1 MEIKTKM
8 HKWGL
13 LKRFCTAK
21 KTKNRTKRNPT
32 DWDKMFANDVT
43 DMGLVSKLYKQL
55 MRFNI
60 IKTNNS
66 LKKWAEDLNRH
77 YFKEDI
83 QMTKRHMKRCSTSLI
98 TIEM

>member
-1 MEIKTKM
+1 M
-8 HKWGL
+8 GL

-21 KTKNRTKRNPT
+21 KTKNRMKRNPT

-83 QMTKRHMKRCSTSLI
+83 QMAKAHRKRCSA
-98 TIEM
+98 

>member
-1 MEIKTKM
+1 MERKIKM

-13 LKRFCTAK
+13 LKIFCTAK
-21 KTKNRTKRNPT
+21 KTKNRMKRKPT

-43 DMGLVSKLYKQL
+43 DMGFVSKLYKQL

-83 QMTKRHMKRCSTSLI
+83 QMTKRHMKRAQHR
-98 TIEM
+98 